1 MIGSHWGHLGA
12 RGPAL
17 GARETRFKTPGPAT
31 ARVDGSGG
39 GSTGREDQVRAGG
52 AAGLAGPNRE
62 GRRSGEVEGPP
73 PLLWSCS
80 PVPARRIESL
90 LGARDLAEQTDRLRR
105 NRSRGGEGQRDT
117 VRER

>member
-17 GARETRFKTPGPAT
+17 GARETRFKTPGPTT

-62 GRRSGEVEGPP
+62 GHRSGEVEGPP

-90 LGARDLAEQTDRLRR
+90 LGTRDLARQTDRLRR
-105 NRSRGGEGQRDT
+105 NRGRGGEGQRDT